1 MRLNRSEIKDLYFE
15 WVQENI
21 EDYRWTAYMEPSEV
35 VDIICD
41 IVERQIGATSVDI
54 LSEE

>member
-1 MRLNRSEIKDLYFE
+1 MKLNKVEIKNLYWE

-21 EDYRWTAYMEPSEV
+21 EDYRWTSYMEPSDV

-41 IVERQIGATSVDI
+41 IVDRQIGATAVDVV
-54 LSEE
+54 SEE

>member
-1 MRLNRSEIKDLYFE
+1 MKLNKVEIKNLYWE

-41 IVERQIGATSVDI
+41 IVDRQIGATAVDVV
-54 LSEE
+54 SEE